1 MKLNLG
7 SGIYPA
13 DGYINVDIDPSV
25 KPDVVRDIRR
35 GLPFDSHTA
44 SEVRASHFLEHLAP
58 DDFIFALTEV
68 HRVLKYSGVFD
79 IRVPL
84 GITDDPTHKTFF
96 TEGSFNVFL
105 DAGSQFNYRNDMNWE
120 LVLKEIIQEK
130 FQTLHIVLKC
140 LKSENTK

>member
-13 DGYINVDIDPSV
+13 DGYINIDSDPSV
-25 KPDVVRDIRR
+25 KPDILRDVRR
-35 GLPFDSHTA
+35 GLPFNSDMVD
-44 SEVRASHFLEHLAP
+44 EVRAYHFLEHLAP
-58 DDFIFALTEV
+58 EDFIFALTEV
-68 HRVLKYSGVFD
+68 YRVLKDSGIFD

-105 DAGSQFNYRNDMNWE
+105 DVNSQFNYRNNMNWE
-120 LVLKEIIQEK
+120 LVSKKVIREK
-130 FQTLHIVLKC
+130 FPTLHIVLRC
-140 LKSENTK
+140 LKRGETR